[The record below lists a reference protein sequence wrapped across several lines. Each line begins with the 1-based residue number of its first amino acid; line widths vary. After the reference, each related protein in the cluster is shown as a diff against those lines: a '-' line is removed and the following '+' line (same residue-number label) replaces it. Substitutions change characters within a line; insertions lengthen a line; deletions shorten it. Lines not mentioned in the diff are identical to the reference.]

1 MGEEMLKKP
10 TYLIL
15 LVILWVIFG
24 VIFITLGL
32 LSLNTTIDVFSD
44 YENYRIHED
53 WAISMIFF
61 MTFTE
66 TTTLL
71 VFGSIFLIFS
81 YETYKVKSWVWNAGL
96 IISTIFLVIFSFLL
110 ASLMITT
117 WIFLNE
123 VTVSALINI
132 MITFL
137 VDLGII
143 FLLTRPNIKIYF
155 EKQKMKDS
163 D

>member
-1 MGEEMLKKP
+1 MGESMSDKP
-10 TYLIL
+10 RYLFPLVL
-15 LVILWVIFG
+15 LWITLG
-24 VIFITLGL
+24 LIFIILGL
-32 LSLNTTIDVFSD
+32 LSLNLTIWVFSPE
-44 YENYRIHED
+44 YTSYGIID
-53 WAISMIFF
+53 WATSMIFF

-81 YETYKVKSWVWNAGL
+81 YETYKGKSWVWNAGV

-110 ASLMITT
+110 ASLMISTLL
-117 WIFLNE
+117 FPNDF
-123 VTVSALINI
+123 TVPALIEG
-132 MITFL
+132 MITVL

-143 FLLTRPNIKIYF
+143 FLLTRPSIKIYF
-155 EKQKMKDS
+155 EKQKNNNS